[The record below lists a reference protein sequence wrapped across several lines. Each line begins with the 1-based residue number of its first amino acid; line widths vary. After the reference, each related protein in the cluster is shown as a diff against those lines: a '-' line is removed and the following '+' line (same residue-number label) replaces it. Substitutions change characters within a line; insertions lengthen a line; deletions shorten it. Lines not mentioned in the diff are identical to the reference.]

1 MKPISIGT
9 HGSLLLVQQPA
20 LKIFPDVSKRLNTK
34 TLLSGMLGFFSDWVE
49 LRPLSLF
56 GAVVWFLNIENRI
69 GLILLF
75 ILGGGKCKSQ
85 VSVLAQWYEK

>member
-1 MKPISIGT
+1 MS
-9 HGSLLLVQQPA
+9 V
-20 LKIFPDVSKRLNTK
+20 
-34 TLLSGMLGFFSDWVE
+34 FFSDWVE

-56 GAVVWFLNIENRI
+56 GAVVWFLNIENHI

-85 VSVLAQWYEK
+85 VSALTPWYEK